1 MTEKKDWELEEEL
14 ARGRLSTGLL
24 KRSGRFLAPY
34 RRQIVVGLLMEV
46 GWCFSYMA
54 GPHLVRIA
62 VDEYLVPGAFGGLA
76 LICAL
81 YAANTV
87 ARAFWVGREIRMLVG
102 AGQRIL
108 GDLRRAVFEHLQ
120 TLSMSYFDR
129 TQQGRIIAR
138 VDRDIDALEHPLI
151 WGPVS
156 AVSTVF
162 LLTLSIG
169 SMLYFDRRLT
179 AVVVLCLP
187 SLVLSSEV
195 FRRIGLRAY
204 REARS
209 TLSRVTAQYAESIN
223 GMKVI
228 QACVQEP
235 RSLRE
240 GDGKIAAVRRAAEW
254 TIRVWSAYIPVI
266 SLHYGISG
274 AALLFFGGRGV
285 LAGQLTLG
293 ELVAFLMM
301 LEFVFEPIEEMG
313 QLYNEV
319 LGASAAA
326 ERVFQV
332 LDTKPQIVDHARA
345 RALTSVQG
353 WIGFD
358 NVRFRYRGDLPWVLH
373 GLSFTLEPGTTTAIV
388 GHTGA
393 GKSSLAGLLCRFY
406 DAQEGVVSV
415 DGRDIREIEM
425 ESLRRSVAM
434 IPQDGYLFSG
444 TVLENL
450 RFGRPDASD
459 EEIVAAARELGAEE
473 ILRALPD
480 AFATE
485 VGERG
490 SRLSHGQRQAVCY
503 VRALLADPR
512 ILIFDEATSS
522 LDALTE
528 KTLQRAFGRLS
539 GGRTTVVIAHR
550 LSTIRD
556 AGRILVVD
564 AGRIVESGTHAE
576 LLAGGGHYARL
587 YSDYALVG
595 ALPD

>member
-1 MTEKKDWELEEEL
+1 
-14 ARGRLSTGLL
+14 
-24 KRSGRFLAPY
+24 
-34 RRQIVVGLLMEV
+34 
-46 GWCFSYMA
+46 
-54 GPHLVRIA
+54 
-62 VDEYLVPGAFGGLA
+62 
-76 LICAL
+76 
-81 YAANTV
+81 
-87 ARAFWVGREIRMLVG
+87 
-102 AGQRIL
+102 
-108 GDLRRAVFEHLQ
+108 
-120 TLSMSYFDR
+120 
-129 TQQGRIIAR
+129 
-138 VDRDIDALEHPLI
+138 
-151 WGPVS
+151 
-156 AVSTVF
+156 
-162 LLTLSIG
+162 
-169 SMLYFDRRLT
+169 
-179 AVVVLCLP
+179 
-187 SLVLSSEV
+187 
-195 FRRIGLRAY
+195 
-204 REARS
+204 
-209 TLSRVTAQYAESIN
+209 
-223 GMKVI
+223 
-228 QACVQEP
+228 
-235 RSLRE
+235 
-240 GDGKIAAVRRAAEW
+240 
-254 TIRVWSAYIPVI
+254 
-266 SLHYGISG
+266 
-274 AALLFFGGRGV
+274 
-285 LAGQLTLG
+285 
-293 ELVAFLMM
+293 
-301 LEFVFEPIEEMG
+301 
-313 QLYNEV
+313 
-319 LGASAAA
+319 
-326 ERVFQV
+326 
-332 LDTKPQIVDHARA
+332 
-345 RALTSVQG
+345 
-353 WIGFD
+353 
-358 NVRFRYRGDLPWVLH
+358 
-373 GLSFTLEPGTTTAIV
+373 LSFTLEPGTTTAIV

-556 AGRILVVD
+556 ADRILVVD